1 MSNTTQSVCNEVIV
15 AGGEKKKLCL
25 GDILRNEYF
34 LNGISLFLF
43 FGLWHWVA
51 SSHVL
56 GHTSAMATPAEVL
69 NRLTELFTT
78 TLAGL
83 TMWGHIWA
91 SLKRVLIGFTL
102 AALLG
107 VPLGLLMALN
117 PYVNAVVK
125 PIIDIFKPMPPLAWI
140 SVAILWF
147 GIQETPKIF
156 IIVIG
161 SFIPALLNS
170 YNSVLLIEPELY
182 DVVRV
187 LGGKRWDE
195 IRLVCIPA
203 SLPAISAGLQ
213 IAMSSAWG
221 CVLAAEL
228 VSSKSG
234 LGYIIIQGM
243 KVSDPAMVLG
253 GMVVI
258 AIIAWVISQTLEWI
272 DRKLCPWRRDITA
285 A

>member
-1 MSNTTQSVCNEVIV
+1 MSNASQNVCNEVIV
-15 AGGEKKKLCL
+15 AGGDRKPFN
-25 GDILRNEYF
+25 IVAFLRNEYF
-34 LNGISLFLF
+34 LSCVSLLF
-43 FGLWHWVA
+43 FFSFWHWAA

-56 GHTSAMATPAEVL
+56 GHTSALATPMEVL
-69 NRLTELFTT
+69 SRLAELFTS

-107 VPLGLLMALN
+107 VPLGLVMALN
-117 PYVNAVVK
+117 PYVNAIVK

-147 GIQETPKIF
+147 GVQETPKIF

-213 IAMSSAWG
+213 ISMSSAWG

-228 VSSKSG
+228 VSSRSG

-258 AIIAWVISQTLEWI
+258 AVIAWLISQTLEWA
-272 DRKLCPWRRDITA
+272 DRKLCPWRRDIKSF
-285 A
+285 

>member
-15 AGGEKKKLCL
+15 AGGEKKKLCF

-34 LNGISLFLF
+34 LNGVSLFLF

-69 NRLTELFTT
+69 NRLTELFST